1 MPLKGKRYG
10 EEKEF
15 CLKTFQQIILFILNG
30 FPYHDPA
37 EVVLLPQKKFDDVTL
52 HNCSPHMSAFLFW
65 RQVVWICS
73 IVYIDGN
80 RKIK

>member
-1 MPLKGKRYG
+1 MPIKGQRQG

-15 CLKTFQQIILFILNG
+15 CLKMFQQIILILLNG
-30 FPYHDPA
+30 FPYHYHYPA

-65 RQVVWICS
+65 RQVV
-73 IVYIDGN
+73 
-80 RKIK
+80 